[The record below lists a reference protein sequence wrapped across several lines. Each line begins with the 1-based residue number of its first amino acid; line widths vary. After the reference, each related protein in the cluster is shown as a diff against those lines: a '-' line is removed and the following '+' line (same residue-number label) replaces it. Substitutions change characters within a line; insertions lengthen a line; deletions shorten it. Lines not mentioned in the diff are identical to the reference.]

1 METYEIIDKI
11 EKMRRERGWTS
22 YRLAEEA
29 CIAHSTLF
37 NMNTRKTLPSLTT
50 LGCICDA
57 FGVTLSEFFSDG
69 NTDSLTQDEKTLVKG
84 YRKLSYQKK
93 LAVRNLVEGLQES
106 L

>member
-11 EKMRRERGWTS
+11 EAMRKERGWSS

-37 NMNTRKTLPSLTT
+37 NMNTRRTLPSLTT

-57 FGVTLSEFFSDG
+57 FGVTLAEFFSEGD
-69 NTDSLTQDEKTLVKG
+69 TDALTQDEQSLVKS
-84 YRKLSYQKK
+84 YRKLSYQNKQ
-93 LAVRNLVEGLQES
+93 AVRNLVES
-106 L
+106 LK

>member
-1 METYEIIDKI
+1 METYEIIAKI
-11 EKMRRERGWTS
+11 ETMRKERGWSS

-57 FGVTLSEFFSDG
+57 FGVTLSEFFSEG
-69 NTDSLTQDEKTLVKG
+69 ETDALTTDEHALIKG
-84 YRKLSYQKK
+84 YRKLSYQNKQ
-93 LAVRNLVEGLQES
+93 AVRNLVEGLK
-106 L
+106 